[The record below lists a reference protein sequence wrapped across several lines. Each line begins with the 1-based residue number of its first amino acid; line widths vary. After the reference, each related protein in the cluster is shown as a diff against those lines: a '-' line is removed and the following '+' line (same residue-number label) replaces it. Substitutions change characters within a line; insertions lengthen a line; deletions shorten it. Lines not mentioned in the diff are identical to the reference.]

1 MMHDRRPPAQRLKSP
16 QRLRTVRLRG
26 LRGLWFVAMIAVLCV
41 ASPAGAQV
49 EAGRAQKTAD
59 AAIAR
64 LRSPYCPG
72 LMLEVCPST
81 QAELLRDSI
90 RTMAAQGRSA
100 DAIVEDVL
108 ARHGEEWR
116 AVPRRTGA
124 GLWAWL
130 IPPFALALGGIFLWG
145 RLKAMRGE
153 GRPYAAAPGQT
164 VSDDERARL
173 NAALAEFERAEDDE

>member
-1 MMHDRRPPAQRLKSP
+1 MDSPLERRK
-16 QRLRTVRLRG
+16 VRLRG
-26 LRGLWFVAMIAVLCV
+26 LRVLGLVVVMAGLCV
-41 ASPAGAQV
+41 AAPVGAQV
-49 EAGRAQKTAD
+49 DAGRAQKTAD

-81 QAELLRDSI
+81 QAEMLRDSI

-130 IPPFALALGGIFLWG
+130 IPPFALALGGVFLWG

-153 GRPYAAAPGQT
+153 GRVYAAAPGQG

-173 NAALAEFERAEDDE
+173 NAALAEFERAEEDE

>member
-1 MMHDRRPPAQRLKSP
+1 MNSPLERRE
-16 QRLRTVRLRG
+16 VRLRG
-26 LRGLWFVAMIAVLCV
+26 LRGLGLVVVMAVLCV
-41 ASPAGAQV
+41 AAPAGAQV
-49 EAGRAQKTAD
+49 DAGRAQKTAD

-145 RLKAMRGE
+145 RLRAMRGE
-153 GRPYAAAPGQT
+153 GRVYAAAPGEG
-164 VSDDERARL
+164 VSDEERARL